1 MTSDN
6 STIKLFAGTD
16 SNAFVEKMCAHLNI
30 QKGLGYAKKYPE
42 GNTFVKI
49 EEKVRGKNVYL
60 VKSIAVAPNDDFM
73 ELLFWIDAFKRASVK
88 SVTAIIPYFSYAK
101 GDKKDEPRVSIRA
114 RVCADCLET
123 TGVDRILTM
132 DLHSP
137 QIQGFFKK
145 PVDHLSAIPI
155 LSGYIKSMHLD
166 NMMVFSPDAGFAKN
180 VRLYAGLLDT
190 PLAIGDKIHR
200 FNSEN
205 AEVLEILGDVK
216 GKNLF
221 LVDDFSI
228 TCNALISAA
237 EKLKEQGAERI
248 FACVTHAMMSDKGIA
263 ALEKSLIEQLIV
275 TDTVNNPRLADHP
288 KVKVVSV
295 STIFADAVSA
305 IHNEESLGALL
316 DKYNSQ

>member
-1 MTSDN
+1 MTPDDS
-6 STIKLFAGTD
+6 SIKLFAGTD
-16 SNAFVEKMCAHLNI
+16 SDAFVDKMCAHLGI
-30 QKGLGYAKKYPE
+30 TKGLGYARKYPE

-114 RVCADCLET
+114 RVCADCLEEI
-123 TGVDRILTM
+123 GVDRILTM

-145 PVDHLSAIPI
+145 PVDHLSAIPV
-155 LSGYIKSMHLD
+155 LAAHIKSMHLE

-180 VRLYAGLLDT
+180 VRLYAGILNT
-190 PLAIGDKIHR
+190 PLAIGDKVHR
-200 FNSEN
+200 FNDEN
-205 AEVLEILGDVK
+205 AEVLEIFGDVK
-216 GKNLF
+216 GKNVF
-221 LVDDFSI
+221 IVDDFSI
-228 TCNALISAA
+228 TCNTLISAA
-237 EKLKEQGAERI
+237 EKLKDQGAERI
-248 FACVTHAMMSDKGIA
+248 FACVTHAMMSEKGIA
-263 ALEKSLIEQLIV
+263 ALENSAIEKLLV
-275 TDTVNNPRLADHP
+275 TDTVKNDRMIGHP
-288 KVKVVSV
+288 KIEVVSV
-295 STIFADAVSA
+295 TQIFADAVST
-305 IHNEESLGALL
+305 IQNEESLGALL